1 MSNGIHPSL
10 IGMAVDVDTLLPL
23 ANNPRVGD
31 VDAIT
36 ASYAEFGQVKPIVAK
51 KNDDGTATVI
61 AGNHQLE
68 AAKILGWD
76 KIAVIYLDGD
86 DSRAVAFALAD
97 NRTVE
102 LGYSE
107 PEILYELITAVSDDY
122 PELLEGLGW
131 DEFEIAEYEQES
143 YRNSSE
149 LSTTGNYIPPV
160 LIDKNTEIQGFN
172 DVPELQQQE
181 FTVSRDSDG
190 EKRIVAPSSSDQN
203 DIAVRGSTL
212 ATGAAQQAVVQ
223 FTLVFDNPGQQ
234 SRWYDFIRWL
244 RSDPAVVGNT
254 TAERLMD
261 FIGQHTEI

>member
-10 IGMAVDVDTLLPL
+10 IGMAVDINTLLPL
-23 ANNPRVGD
+23 EKNPRVGD

-51 KNDDGTATVI
+51 RNDDGTATVI

-76 KIAVIYLDGD
+76 QIAVIYLEGD

-107 PEILYELITAVSDDY
+107 PEILYELISSVSEDY

-131 DEFEIAEYEQES
+131 DEFEIAEYEQEA

-149 LSTTGNYIPPV
+149 MSTSGSYVPPV
-160 LIDKNTEIQGFN
+160 LIDRNTEIQGFD
-172 DVPELQQQE
+172 DVPELRPQE
-181 FTVSRDSDG
+181 FTVTRDSEG

-203 DIAVRGSTL
+203 DIAVRGSTM
-212 ATGAAQQAVVQ
+212 AAGAAQQAVVQ
-223 FTLVFDNPGQQ
+223 FTLVFDNPAQQ

-244 RSDPAVVGNT
+244 RSDVSIVGNT

-261 FIGQHTEI
+261 FIGQHSEI

>member
-1 MSNGIHPSL
+1 MSNGIHESL
-10 IGMAVDVDTLLPL
+10 LGMAVDIETLLPL
-23 ANNPRVGD
+23 EKNPRIGD
-31 VDAIT
+31 VDAIA

-68 AAKILGWD
+68 AAKMLGWD
-76 KIAVIYLDGD
+76 KVAVVYLDGD

-107 PEILYELITAVSDDY
+107 PEVLYELITAVSDDY

-131 DEFEIAEYEQES
+131 DEFEIAEYEQEA

-149 LSTTGNYIPPV
+149 MSTTGSYVPPV
-160 LIDKNTEIQGFN
+160 LIDRNTEIQGFN
-172 DVPELQQQE
+172 DVPELPEQQ
-181 FTVSRDSDG
+181 FSVSRDSDG

-203 DIAVRGSTL
+203 DIAVRGSTM
-212 ATGAAQQAVVQ
+212 ANGAAQQAVVQ
-223 FTLVFDNPGQQ
+223 FTIVFDNPAQQ
-234 SRWYDFIRWL
+234 SRWYDFVRWL
-244 RSDPAVVGNT
+244 RSDPAIVGNT

-261 FIGQHTEI
+261 FIGQHSEI

>member
-10 IGMAVDVDTLLPL
+10 LAMAVDIETLLPL
-23 ANNPRVGD
+23 EKNPRIGD
-31 VDAIT
+31 VDAIA

-51 KNDDGTATVI
+51 QNDDGTATVI

-68 AAKILGWD
+68 AAKMLGWD
-76 KIAVIYLDGD
+76 KIAVVYLDGD
-86 DSRAVAFALAD
+86 DARAVAFALAD

-107 PEILYELITAVSDDY
+107 PEVLYELITAVSDEY

-143 YRNSSE
+143 LRNSSE
-149 LSTTGNYIPPV
+149 LSVSGSYVPPV
-160 LIDKNTEIQGFN
+160 LVPRQSEIGGFD
-172 DVPELQQQE
+172 DVAEIPEQNL
-181 FTVSRDSDG
+181 VISRDVDG
-190 EKRIVAPSSSDQN
+190 EKRIVAPPSSNQN
-203 DIAVRGSTL
+203 DIAVRGSTM
-212 ATGAAQQAVVQ
+212 AAGAAQQAVVQ
-223 FTLVFDNPGQQ
+223 FTIVFDNPAQQ
-234 SRWYDFIRWL
+234 SRWYEFVRWL
-244 RSDPAVVGNT
+244 KNDPAIAGNT

>member
-10 IGMAVDVDTLLPL
+10 AAMAVDIDTLLPL
-23 ANNPRVGD
+23 ERNPRIGD
-31 VDAIT
+31 VDAIA

-51 KNDDGTATVI
+51 QNDDGTATVI

-68 AAKILGWD
+68 AAKMLGWD
-76 KIAVIYLDGD
+76 KIAVVYLDGD

-107 PEILYELITAVSDDY
+107 PEVLYELMSAVSDDY

-143 YRNSSE
+143 LRNSSD
-149 LSTTGNYIPPV
+149 LSVSGSYVPPV
-160 LIDKNTEIQGFN
+160 LIPRDTEIQGFN
-172 DVPELQQQE
+172 DVPELPQQQFVVAKDDE
-181 FTVSRDSDG
+181 G
-190 EKRIVAPSSSDQN
+190 EKRIVAPPSSDQN
-203 DIAVRGSTL
+203 DIAVRGSTM

-223 FTLVFDNPGQQ
+223 FTIVFDNPAQQ
-234 SRWYDFIRWL
+234 ARWYEFVRWL
-244 RSDPAVVGNT
+244 RNDPAIVGNT

-261 FIGQHTEI
+261 FIGQHSEI